1 LIRLLVDEEYRYTGT
16 PFFYKL
22 NLTLKTMKHIRHKLV
37 MFFAIVSI
45 AALLSSCMMTKT
57 SVGTFKETR
66 GNEYTYSKGKQWWL
80 FWGIVPIGRT
90 DLSTP
95 TDGSCQVI
103 TRYNFWDFLIS
114 GVTAG
119 ILTTETIRIV
129 AKR

>member
-1 LIRLLVDEEYRYTGT
+1 MKNIAPQV
-16 PFFYKL
+16 PFLNIL
-22 NLTLKTMKHIRHKLV
+22 NLTLKTMKHIRQKLV
-37 MFFAIVSI
+37 MFFVTVSI

-57 SVGTFKETR
+57 SVGAFKETR
-66 GNEYTYSKGKQWWL
+66 GNEYTFSKGKQWWL
-80 FWGIVPIGRT
+80 FWGIIPIGRT

-103 TRYNFWDFLIS
+103 TRYNFVDFLIS

-119 ILTTETIRIV
+119 ILTTETIRVV

>member
-1 LIRLLVDEEYRYTGT
+1 
-16 PFFYKL
+16 
-22 NLTLKTMKHIRHKLV
+22 MKNIRHKLV
-37 MFFAIVSI
+37 IFFAVVSI

-57 SVGTFKETR
+57 SVGAFEETR

-90 DLSTP
+90 NLSTP

-103 TRYNFWDFLIS
+103 TRYNFVDFLIS

-119 ILTTETIRIV
+119 ILTTETIRVV